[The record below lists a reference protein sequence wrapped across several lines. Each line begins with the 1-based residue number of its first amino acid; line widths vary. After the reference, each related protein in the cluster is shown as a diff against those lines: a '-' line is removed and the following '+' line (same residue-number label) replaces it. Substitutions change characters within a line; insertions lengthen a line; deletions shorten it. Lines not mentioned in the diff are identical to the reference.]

1 MLEVP
6 LQAAGKAPADTSWCW
21 LRDWGVCKMIK
32 VDEESKVWITSS
44 VHPASVCF
52 SVVKIAGL
60 NLLWVHLSLQDLS
73 LCSLFKDAARYCLRP
88 NTLIYQK
95 CRGRA
100 RAWAS
105 AFSPQG
111 GESGG
116 GIGMR
121 LARQPQRADFQI
133 SLPVGL
139 WEGGHIITSPGMSW
153 GLMRWMTGGWITSK
167 RRFQLPFLFRWWW
180 LSWQYFQ
187 AAVKNSNSVRCLC
200 VHPSWGSC
208 ISTQ

>member
-1 MLEVP
+1 MSETKRAHLPEV
-6 LQAAGKAPADTSWCW
+6 QRKS
-21 LRDWGVCKMIK
+21 
-32 VDEESKVWITSS
+32 
-44 VHPASVCF
+44 
-52 SVVKIAGL
+52 
-60 NLLWVHLSLQDLS
+60 
-73 LCSLFKDAARYCLRP
+73 
-88 NTLIYQK
+88 
-95 CRGRA
+95 RA
-100 RAWAS
+100 RVS
-105 AFSPQG
+105 ACSPQG

-121 LARQPQRADFQI
+121 LARQPHRPDSQI

-139 WEGGHIITSPGMSW
+139 WEGGHIITSPGMSR
-153 GLMRWMTGGWITSK
+153 GLMRWMTGGWITSN

-208 ISTQ
+208 ISTGNTAQPHSHACSHFHTTLLSFGMR

>member
-1 MLEVP
+1 M
-6 LQAAGKAPADTSWCW
+6 W
-21 LRDWGVCKMIK
+21 DWV
-32 VDEESKVWITSS
+32 
-44 VHPASVCF
+44 
-52 SVVKIAGL
+52 
-60 NLLWVHLSLQDLS
+60 NLTLQDLS
-73 LCSLFKDAARYCLRP
+73 LCSLFKDTAPYCLRP

-121 LARQPQRADFQI
+121 LARQPHHPASQI

-139 WEGGHIITSPGMSW
+139 WEGGYIIKSPGMSS
-153 GLMRWMTGGWITSK
+153 GLMRWMTGGWITSN
-167 RRFQLPFLFRWWW
+167 RRFQLPFSFRWWW

-200 VHPSWGSC
+200 VHHSWGSC
-208 ISTQ
+208 ISTHSKHSTATFLFICMFSFSHDMYSSILRHGITLSCFGKWR